1 MAASDKPREPKSVT
15 GIPLTIITGLSGAGK
30 STAMRLLED
39 LGCYCVDNL
48 PPALIPSFFTL
59 FEHSDSAG
67 LDVVIASD
75 VRSGAL
81 FDDFAVTVTALEETG
96 VEFQILYLDS
106 ATHVLI
112 NRYKEVRRDHPLQQG
127 RSLKD
132 AIEEERRRLEPIRA
146 IAHHIVDTGTLDP
159 AGLREALLARM
170 SGEPGTNAARVRVI
184 SFGFKYGAPRDADFV
199 LDVRFLPNPFYEPA
213 LQPLTGEDADVY
225 DFVMSDPRADDFFDK
240 VVELLAVP
248 LESFVELGK
257 LTLTV
262 GVGCTGGRHRSV
274 AFARRLAAHFE
285 QAGRQAQLVHR
296 DAAKPQG

>member
-1 MAASDKPREPKSVT
+1 MAAADQPREPKSVT
-15 GIPLTIITGLSGAGK
+15 GVPLTIITGLSGAGK

-81 FDDFAVTVTALEETG
+81 FDDFADTVTALGETG

-112 NRYKEVRRDHPLQQG
+112 NRYKEVRRDHPLHQG
-127 RSLKD
+127 RSLEE
-132 AIEEERRRLEPIRA
+132 AIEVERRRLEPIRA
-146 IAHHIVDTGTLDP
+146 IAHHIIDTSTLDP
-159 AGLREALLARM
+159 AGLREALLTRM
-170 SGEPGTNAARVRVI
+170 AGGDVSGAARVRVV

-199 LDVRFLPNPFYEPA
+199 FDVRFLPNPFYEPT
-213 LQPLTGEDADVY
+213 LQPLTGEDDAVY
-225 DFVMSDPRADDFFDK
+225 EFVMSDPRADDYFGK
-240 VVELLAVP
+240 VVELLTVP
-248 LESFVELGK
+248 LESFVALGK

-262 GVGCTGGRHRSV
+262 GIGCTGGRHRSV

-285 QAGRQAQLVHR
+285 RAGRQSQLVHR
-296 DAAKPQG
+296 DAAKPQA